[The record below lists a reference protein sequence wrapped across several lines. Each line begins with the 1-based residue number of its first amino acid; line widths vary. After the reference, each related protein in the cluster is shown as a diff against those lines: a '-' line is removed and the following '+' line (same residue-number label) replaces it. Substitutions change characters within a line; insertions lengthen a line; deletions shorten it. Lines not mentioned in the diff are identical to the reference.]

1 MGEGDLAIK
10 SPKSLLYLIVSS
22 KITNIGVERE
32 LTGSENE
39 RRKGYKR
46 EARNVWRERLR

>member
-1 MGEGDLAIK
+1 MPIAMKLF
-10 SPKSLLYLIVSS
+10 LIFVIF
-22 KITNIGVERE
+22 KYVGNIMNIGDERE

-46 EARNVWRERLR
+46 EERNVWRERLR